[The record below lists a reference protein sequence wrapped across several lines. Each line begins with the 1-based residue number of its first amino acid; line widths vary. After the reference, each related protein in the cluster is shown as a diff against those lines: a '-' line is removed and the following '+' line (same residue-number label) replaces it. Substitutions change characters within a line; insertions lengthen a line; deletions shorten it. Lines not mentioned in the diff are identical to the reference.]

1 MMEVLD
7 DEAIN
12 AIFDQYAPAL
22 YKYSLRSCHNETVA
36 EQIVENVFERLL
48 EENTTGQAP
57 TKRLRTYLYHKA
69 YQLLLIH
76 SRANPQNAL
85 HEVASVP
92 NDDKK
97 LSSASPQSEEQISTE
112 ALTSA
117 LYTDLTY
124 EQRHVIILRFL
135 EDFSLKETSEILG
148 GNISNVKVIQNKA
161 IGQLRKALGF
171 SDGWSRSPTIDAL
184 SSALPS
190 TVATVASW
198 FTSTTGKAKEKTTI
212 DHVEPNKRQ
221 LRVFLCHAHKDS
233 AVIQEIYKH
242 LTNNNLDV
250 WLDKEK
256 LLPGS
261 DWEYEIRDAVRTSD
275 IVIIC
280 LSKGFDQKGFRQN
293 EVRIALDESRLQ
305 PEGEI
310 FIIPARLE
318 ECEVLP
324 SLRHLHWVNLFAS
337 DGYEKLMRT
346 LKVRAQK
353 VGADM

>member
-1 MMEVLD
+1 MEILD
-7 DEAIN
+7 DEAITT
-12 AIFDQYAPAL
+12 IFDQFAPAL
-22 YKYSLRSCHNETVA
+22 HKYSLRSCHDQTVA
-36 EQIVENVFERLL
+36 EQIVENIFERLL

-85 HEVASVP
+85 HEVASVN
-92 NDDKK
+92 NDDKQ
-97 LSSASPQSEEQISTE
+97 LSATSPQTEEQVLTE
-112 ALTSA
+112 TLTSA

-148 GNISNVKVIQNKA
+148 ENISRVKVIQNKA
-161 IGQLRKALGF
+161 ISQLRKALGIN
-171 SDGWSRSPTIDAL
+171 DGWSRSPTIDTL

-190 TVATVASW
+190 TLVTVASW
-198 FTSTTGKAKEKTTI
+198 FTSTTGKAKENTTI
-212 DHVEPNKRQ
+212 DHAEPNKRR

-233 AVIQEIYKH
+233 AAIQGIYKH
-242 LTNNNLDV
+242 LTNNNIDA
-250 WLDKEK
+250 WLDKEE

-261 DWEYEIRDAVRTSD
+261 DWEYEIRNAVRTSD

-324 SLRHLHWVNLFAS
+324 SLRQLHGVNLFES

-346 LKVRAQK
+346 LKVRAHK
-353 VGADM
+353 IGADM